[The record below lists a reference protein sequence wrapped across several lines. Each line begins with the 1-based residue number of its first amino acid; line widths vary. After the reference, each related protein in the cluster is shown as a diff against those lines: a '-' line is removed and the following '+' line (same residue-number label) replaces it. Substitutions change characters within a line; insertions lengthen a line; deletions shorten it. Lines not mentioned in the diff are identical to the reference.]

1 MNNKLIPMA
10 VSLIRLTTVFQ
21 AQADVSL
28 MASRVGAAD
37 VFGTGVFY
45 KKAFG
50 LVEVDR
56 PELASGS
63 GSGSGSGKGEL
74 VLGFIESHDQSIGNM
89 GPGVAVFQ

>member
-63 GSGSGSGKGEL
+63 GKGEL